1 MIDRTSVEILPAD
14 WRTRAKTLRRYGGET
29 PAVALE
35 ACAAELE
42 TAPAPERRHDS
53 DADKGSRGESCYSAA
68 HLGRL
73 VREGKVPNAGR
84 PGTPRIARGD
94 LPHEA
99 GALAESRLAA
109 KPSLREV
116 STGQIVQ
123 CIIEEGIG

>member
-1 MIDRTSVEILPAD
+1 M
-14 WRTRAKTLRRYGGET
+14 
-29 PAVALE
+29 ALE
-35 ACAAELE
+35 ACAAQLE
-42 TAPAPERRHDS
+42 TALRQRDDTILTLTEA
-53 DADKGSRGESCYSAA
+53 AVGGESCYSAA

-73 VREGKVPNAGR
+73 VPEGKVPNAGR

-116 STGQIVQ
+116 SSGQIVQ
-123 CIIEEGIG
+123 SVIDEGIG

>member
-1 MIDRTSVEILPAD
+1 MIDRTSIEILPAD
-14 WRTRAKTLRRYGGET
+14 WRTRAKTLRQYGGET
-29 PAVALE
+29 SAVALE

-42 TAPAPERRHDS
+42 TALRQRDDTILTLTEA
-53 DADKGSRGESCYSAA
+53 AGESCYSAA

>member
-1 MIDRTSVEILPAD
+1 MIDRTSIEILPAD
-14 WRTRAKTLRRYGGET
+14 WRTRAKTGET
-29 PAVALE
+29 SAVALE
-35 ACAAELE
+35 TCAAEFE
-42 TAPAPERRHDS
+42 TALRQRDDTILTLTEAAE
-53 DADKGSRGESCYSAA
+53 GESCYSAA

-116 STGQIVQ
+116 SSGRIVQ
-123 CIIEEGIG
+123 SVIEEGIG

>member
-1 MIDRTSVEILPAD
+1 MTDRTSTEILPAD
-14 WRTRAKTLRRYGGET
+14 WRTRATTLRHYGGET
-29 PAVALE
+29 SAVALE
-35 ACAAELE
+35 GCAAELE
-42 TAPAPERRHDS
+42 TALRQRDDTILTLTEA
-53 DADKGSRGESCYSAA
+53 AGESCYSAA

-84 PGTPRIARGD
+84 PGAPRIARGD

-99 GALAESRLAA
+99 GALAKSRLAA